1 MEDFYPPEVAV
12 WWRRGAN
19 EGPADEGP
27 TCDHQTHRCSM
38 VVGLEVAGAEW
49 AEGASYGCL
58 VAHISSSEVT
68 EKTID
73 ARAGRVGSLWVGVAN

>member
-1 MEDFYPPEVAV
+1 
-12 WWRRGAN
+12 
-19 EGPADEGP
+19 
-27 TCDHQTHRCSM
+27 M